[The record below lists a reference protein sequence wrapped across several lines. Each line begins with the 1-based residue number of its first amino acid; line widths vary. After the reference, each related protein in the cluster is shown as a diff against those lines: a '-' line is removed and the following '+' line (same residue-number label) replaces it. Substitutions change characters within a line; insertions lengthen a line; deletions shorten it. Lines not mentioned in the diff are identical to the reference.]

1 MASQLLKEQQPN
13 PTSAHSGSGGRT
25 QHQGTKSS
33 RHKPARKYITARR
46 RLRTEPGGRNTQES
60 GTQTEGLPPS
70 QSIRPRSD
78 TNRVVFQKNQHP
90 QTSKQSTGS
99 GIAPGI
105 TASVN
110 PGTTQS
116 RQPGVIPSHMQVPL
130 HGSYQPHTPAFS
142 RHYPYPCYPPPA
154 PFPSY
159 TMYHPTYT
167 GQYGSTICNP
177 HPFPTSISPRQTE
190 GCSVWHNPLQS
201 SSLPHLPQ
209 CATTVQQSLA
219 SKCPPHLK
227 FEQGKKSIGKRTSS
241 PVSVDGPAI
250 GASYTGGRPVST
262 TQPKSSQS
270 ADLHSQPE
278 PVQHSVRAPNTA
290 DLKTNRFHP
299 SKLSPAASASQE
311 IQLLIR
317 EMLNTFRHTVE
328 KIKGT
333 AATG

>member
-33 RHKPARKYITARR
+33 RHKPARKYITAHR

-110 PGTTQS
+110 PGATQS

-130 HGSYQPHTPAFS
+130 HGSYQPHTTAFS

-190 GCSVWHNPLQS
+190 GCSMWHNPLQS

-219 SKCPPHLK
+219 SKYPPHLK

-270 ADLHSQPE
+270 TDLHSQ